1 VTPVAQRPVRPG
13 DHEPIAGP
21 HAVSLR
27 PVADSDIDDL
37 FRWLHERE
45 VVQWWGEPPADLD
58 TCREENVGPDDD
70 APTWRFIIEE
80 RGRPVGMIQ
89 YWHEYYDEHYWFSAG
104 IDIFIGEPAARN
116 RGVGTEA
123 VRTMLAYLFEVKQ
136 LHRVTIDPQTDNAR
150 AIRAYEKAGFR
161 RDGVLRHN
169 DRMHGRYVDT
179 QMLSILEDEW
189 PEAKAGWLAGRG

>member
-1 VTPVAQRPVRPG
+1 MSRTLVRPG

-27 PVADSDIDDL
+27 PVAATDVADL
-37 FRWLHERE
+37 FRWLHDPGVIE
-45 VVQWWGEPPADLD
+45 WWGEPPADID
-58 TCREENVGPDDD
+58 ACREDNIAADED

-89 YWHEYYDEHYWFSAG
+89 YYHEYYDKHYWFSAG
-104 IDIFIGEPAARN
+104 IDIFIGEPDARD
-116 RGVGTEA
+116 RGLGSEA
-123 VRTMLAYLFEVKQ
+123 VRTLLAYLFEVKR
-136 LHRVTIDPQTDNAR
+136 LHRVTIDPQVENAR
-150 AIRAYEKAGFR
+150 AIRAYEKAGFV

-169 DRMHGRYVDT
+169 DKMHGRYVDT

-189 PEAKAGWLAGRG
+189 PAAKARWEAERV